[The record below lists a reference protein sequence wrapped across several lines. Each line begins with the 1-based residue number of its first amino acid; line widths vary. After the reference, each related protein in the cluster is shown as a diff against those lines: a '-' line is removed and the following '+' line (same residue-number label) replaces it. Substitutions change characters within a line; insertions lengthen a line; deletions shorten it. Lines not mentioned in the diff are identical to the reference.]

1 MLNMVKREAH
11 DDPKKFFEE
20 TTRYSLMEGK
30 ESATTRTFSLKKSVQ
45 RPAKADSSDN
55 GSPFQSEEYE
65 NFAKGNAFKIVTSS
79 PKYPQSNGKV
89 KNAVNTAKMFIIKAE
104 NWIIGLMEYTA
115 TRLTGIEYSSAQV
128 MFVRNIRTE
137 LPSTSQSLL
146 KATIKDVQIKTKV
159 RRNGQKYYYNGT
171 VRGSLEPS
179 KLDKKCI

>member
-1 MLNMVKREAH
+1 M
-11 DDPKKFFEE
+11 
-20 TTRYSLMEGK
+20 
-30 ESATTRTFSLKKSVQ
+30 Q

-137 LPSTSQSLL
+137 LPSTSQKLL
-146 KATIKDVQIKTKV
+146 KATIKDVQSKTKV

-179 KLDKKCI
+179 KIGQEVYMKPDKNTKGNKVERILPFQWYQAIDEDGKVY